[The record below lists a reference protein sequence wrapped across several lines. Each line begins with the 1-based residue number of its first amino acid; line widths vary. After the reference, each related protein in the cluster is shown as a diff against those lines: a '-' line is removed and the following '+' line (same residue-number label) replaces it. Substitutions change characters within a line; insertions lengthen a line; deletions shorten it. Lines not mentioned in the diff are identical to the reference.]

1 MIKSPLC
8 PLCSA
13 VTVRES
19 NVWVQ
24 TGGSNCL
31 QYTLAW
37 VCSNCSTAYPIAVTA
52 PRLFGRM
59 PEPLYEGGLRRE
71 A

>member
-1 MIKSPLC
+1 M
-8 PLCSA
+8 
-13 VTVRES
+13 VREWD
-19 NVWVQ
+19 VWVQ

-37 VCSNCSTAYPIAVTA
+37 VCTDCSTAYPIATTA
-52 PRLFGRM
+52 PKGIFGGS
-59 PEPLYEGGLRRE
+59 PEPLYQDGVRRG